1 MAACF
6 CRGASSALR
15 GARGQVHLGK
25 REAFHEGRYS
35 DLDKTAAAERQ
46 RGKARE
52 AELCDNLAAE
62 KARAAASEGKLA
74 TAQKALQDSTA
85 QVKRLQLEAAA
96 SKSHSVIQEV
106 VPALEFQRV

>member
-1 MAACF
+1 M
-6 CRGASSALR
+6 
-15 GARGQVHLGK
+15 HLGK

-62 KARAAASEGKLA
+62 KARAVLRAATQENVMSAPLTAFA
-74 TAQKALQDSTA
+74 TADA
-85 QVKRLQLEAAA
+85 RAAFRGPIIA
-96 SKSHSVIQEV
+96 
-106 VPALEFQRV
+106 PAPAR

>member
-1 MAACF
+1 M
-6 CRGASSALR
+6 
-15 GARGQVHLGK
+15 HLGK

-62 KARAAASEGKLA
+62 KARVAASEGKLA

-106 VPALEFQRV
+106 RALDFHRV

>member
-1 MAACF
+1 MLAV
-6 CRGASSALR
+6 ASEDAERATEL
-15 GARGQVHLGK
+15 LI
-25 REAFHEGRYS
+25 
-35 DLDKTAAAERQ
+35 ERQ
-46 RGKARE
+46 RLSKARE

-62 KARAAASEGKLA
+62 KARVAASEGKLA

-106 VPALEFQRV
+106 RALDCQRV